1 MPIIERTIPYLLTP
15 NSVHTGVDAESQ
27 TSFAVYFNNFLT
39 TLRYDFVANP
49 YLYYGIFMPVL
60 MVVPGFILMMKR
72 PVLWA
77 FAAAWFSVSVLFMFA
92 GYRFPM
98 VDKQI
103 FYMLPIMMICWG
115 MMANGWWRRGWS
127 GQILV
132 LIATLYTIT
141 SALSL
146 WVIRID
152 RAPMVIP

>member
-1 MPIIERTIPYLLTP
+1 
-15 NSVHTGVDAESQ
+15 
-27 TSFAVYFNNFLT
+27 
-39 TLRYDFVANP
+39 
-49 YLYYGIFMPVL
+49 
-60 MVVPGFILMMKR
+60 
-72 PVLWA
+72 
-77 FAAAWFSVSVLFMFA
+77 
-92 GYRFPM
+92 M

-115 MMANGWWRRGWS
+115 MIANGWWRRGWS